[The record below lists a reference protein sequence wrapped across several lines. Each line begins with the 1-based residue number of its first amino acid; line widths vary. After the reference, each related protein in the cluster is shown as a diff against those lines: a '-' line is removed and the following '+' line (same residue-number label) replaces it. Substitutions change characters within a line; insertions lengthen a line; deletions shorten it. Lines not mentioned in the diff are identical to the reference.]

1 MYRSLLDLQ
10 FQQEEYYNYCDN
22 GDGKGKLERL
32 FGEER
37 EFSGTGV
44 PVVLLNASS
53 VSSSSVGLSLCSGE
67 RRERVGNAVVE
78 EGFVEEKW
86 KFQAEMLRAE
96 CNFLRKERE
105 LALRKLE
112 KNKVQMQRTLRSA
125 VETLISV
132 SILPFISLFFPFFF
146 IFFFLIS

>member
-10 FQQEEYYNYCDN
+10 FQQEEYYDYPDN
-22 GDGKGKLERL
+22 GDGKGKLER
-32 FGEER
+32 

-44 PVVLLNASS
+44 PIVLLNASS
-53 VSSSSVGLSLCSGE
+53 VSSLCSGE
-67 RRERVGNAVVE
+67 RRERVGNEAAAAAE

-125 VETLISV
+125 VQTLVSV
-132 SILPFISLFFPFFF
+132 SILPFISLF
-146 IFFFLIS
+146 IFFFFDNLK